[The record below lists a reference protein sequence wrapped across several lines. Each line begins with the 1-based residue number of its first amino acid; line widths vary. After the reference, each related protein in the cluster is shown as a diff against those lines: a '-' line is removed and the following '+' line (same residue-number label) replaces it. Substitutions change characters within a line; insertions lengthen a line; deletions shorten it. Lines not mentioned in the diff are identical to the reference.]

1 MTGGVVA
8 KLGGKALVVAVVA
21 LWLVVLGSAAGVVW
35 VKHEAR
41 ARFVELQRLSA
52 ERDRLNIE
60 WGRLQLEQSAW
71 STHAFVEQVASAKLR
86 MTIPA
91 ATEVKIVQP

>member
-1 MTGGVVA
+1 MSA
-8 KLGGKALVVAVVA
+8 RLLPVAVVA
-21 LWLVVLGSAAGVVW
+21 LWIAVLASAAGVVY

-41 ARFVELQRLSA
+41 TLFVELEKLSS

-71 STHAFVEQVASAKLR
+71 SAHGFVEQVANRQLK
-86 MTIPA
+86 MTLPS

>member
-1 MTGGVVA
+1 VSRRLLV
-8 KLGGKALVVAVVA
+8 LVVIA
-21 LWLVVLGSAAGVVW
+21 LWGAVLGSAAGVVY

-41 ARFVELQRLSA
+41 TLFVELEKLSG

-71 STHAFVEQVASAKLR
+71 SAHGFVEQVANRQLH
-86 MTIPA
+86 MTMPK

>member
-1 MTGGVVA
+1 MSGRVLHIA
-8 KLGGKALVVAVVA
+8 IAL
-21 LWLVVLGSAAGVVW
+21 LWLAVLAAAAGVVY

-41 ARFVELQRLSA
+41 TLFVQLEKLSA

-71 STHAFVEQVASAKLR
+71 SAHGFVEQVANRQLK
-86 MTIPA
+86 MTLPN

>member
-1 MTGGVVA
+1 MKGRLAVLVA
-8 KLGGKALVVAVVA
+8 SGLWVA
-21 LWLVVLGSAAGVVW
+21 VLGSGGAVVW

-41 ARFVELQRLSA
+41 TLFVDLEKLSA

-71 STHAFVEQVASAKLR
+71 STPGFVEQVADQRLKL
-86 MTIPA
+86 TIPA
-91 ATEVKIVQP
+91 ATEVRIVQP

>member
-1 MTGGVVA
+1 
-8 KLGGKALVVAVVA
+8 VA
-21 LWLVVLGSAAGVVW
+21 LWIAVLASATGVVY

-41 ARFVELQRLSA
+41 TLFVELEKLSS

-71 STHAFVEQVASAKLR
+71 SAHGFVEQVANRQLK
-86 MTIPA
+86 MTLPS

>member
-1 MTGGVVA
+1 VSRRV
-8 KLGGKALVVAVVA
+8 LVLAVIA
-21 LWLVVLGSAAGVVW
+21 LWAAVLGSAAGVVY

-41 ARFVELQRLSA
+41 MLFVELEKLST

-71 STHAFVEQVASAKLR
+71 SAHGFVEQVANRQLR
-86 MTIPA
+86 MTMPKA
-91 ATEVKIVQP
+91 AEVKIVQP

>member
-1 MTGGVVA
+1 MSART
-8 KLGGKALVVAVVA
+8 LTLAVMA
-21 LWLVVLGSAAGVVW
+21 LWCAVLASAAGVVY

-41 ARFVELQRLSA
+41 SLFVELEKLSA

-71 STHAFVEQVASAKLR
+71 STHGFVEQVANQKLQ
-86 MTIPA
+86 MTIPK
-91 ATEVKIVQP
+91 ATEVRIVRP

>member
-1 MTGGVVA
+1 MKGRLLVLVA
-8 KLGGKALVVAVVA
+8 AA
-21 LWLVVLGSAAGVVW
+21 LWVAVLGSAAAVVW

-41 ARFVELQRLSA
+41 TLFVDLEKLSA

-71 STHAFVEQVASAKLR
+71 STPGFVEQVADQRLKL
-86 MTIPA
+86 TIPA
-91 ATEVKIVQP
+91 ATEVRIVQP

>member
-1 MTGGVVA
+1 MKGRLFTLIVA
-8 KLGGKALVVAVVA
+8 GLWVAVLA
-21 LWLVVLGSAAGVVW
+21 SAAGVVW

-41 ARFVELQRLSA
+41 TLFVDLEKLSA

-71 STHAFVEQVASAKLR
+71 STPGFVEQVADQRLKL
-86 MTIPA
+86 TIPA
-91 ATEVKIVQP
+91 ATEVRIVQP

>member
-1 MTGGVVA
+1 MSPR
-8 KLGGKALVVAVVA
+8 ALTFAVMA
-21 LWLVVLGSAAGVVW
+21 LWGAVLASAAGVVY

-41 ARFVELQRLSA
+41 SLFVELERLSA

-71 STHAFVEQVASAKLR
+71 STHGFVEQVANQKLQ
-86 MTIPA
+86 MTIPN
-91 ATEVKIVQP
+91 ATEVRIVRP